1 MARKA
6 SRSLSDGA
14 CDAINKVDLH
24 ESFVAE
30 LLLQGV
36 SDAGCSDVHAKVY
49 HEHWASVSSRSQQ
62 TAERNVVPERHCVTL
77 SPARTV
83 RLLPA
88 LF

>member
-49 HEHWASVSSRSQQ
+49 HEHCASVLSQSADGGAQ
-62 TAERNVVPERHCVTL
+62 RRPRK
-77 SPARTV
+77 
-83 RLLPA
+83 A
-88 LF
+88 LRYA